1 MAAHANATSATG
13 ERNPGPKVVVEV
25 AVDSVA
31 GALAA
36 VAGGAD
42 RLELCADLHAGG
54 LTPSLGLCEEVV
66 AAVRIPV
73 FAMLRPR
80 PGDFLY
86 DRGEFAAMRRDAVHL
101 RRAGAAGLVAGVLQT
116 DGTLDGERM
125 AELLAA
131 AAGAPFT
138 CHRAF
143 DVCRDAD
150 AALEQLVALGVARVL
165 TSGQAANALAGAPVI
180 RRLVA
185 RAAGRITVL
194 AGAGVRDGNVRELVA
209 ASGVREVH
217 LSATAWVA
225 SGMVFR
231 RDGVPMG
238 GTDPADEYSL
248 RTTDGAMVARVVQAL
263 ASMRG

>member
-1 MAAHANATSATG
+1 
-13 ERNPGPKVVVEV
+13 VVG
-25 AVDSVA
+25 VDSVA
-31 GALAA
+31 GAVAA
-36 VAGGAD
+36 AAGGAD

-86 DRGEFAAMRRDAVHL
+86 DRGEFAAMRRDAAHL
-101 RRAGAAGLVAGVLQT
+101 RRAGAAGLVAGVLAA
-116 DGTLDGERM
+116 DGALDAERM

-131 AAGAPFT
+131 AGGASFT

-150 AALEQLVALGVARVL
+150 AVLEQLVALGVARVL
-165 TSGQAANALAGAPVI
+165 TSGQAANALAGAARI
-180 RRLVA
+180 RDLVA
-185 RAAGRITVL
+185 RAAGRLVVM
-194 AGAGVRDGNVRELVA
+194 AGAGVRDSNVRDLVA
-209 ASGVREVH
+209 ATGVREVH
-217 LSATAWVA
+217 LSATAWID
-225 SGMVFR
+225 SPMQFR
-231 RDGVPMG
+231 RAGVPMG
-238 GTDPADEYSL
+238 GTAPADDYAL
-248 RTTDGAMVARVVQAL
+248 RTTDGTMVARVVQAL

>member
-13 ERNPGPKVVVEV
+13 ARILVEV

-86 DRGEFAAMRRDAVHL
+86 DRGEFATMRRDAVHL
-101 RRAGAAGLVAGVLQT
+101 RRAGASGLVAGVLCA
-116 DGTLDGERM
+116 DGTLDAERLRD
-125 AELLAA
+125 LLAA
-131 AAGAPFT
+131 AGGAPFT

-165 TSGQAANALAGAPVI
+165 TSGQAANALAGAAVI

-209 ASGVREVH
+209 ASGVHEVH
-217 LSATAWVA
+217 LSATAWVPSA
-225 SGMVFR
+225 MTFH

-238 GTDPADEYSL
+238 GTAPADEFAL
-248 RTTDGAMVARVVQAL
+248 RTTDQAMVARVVQAL